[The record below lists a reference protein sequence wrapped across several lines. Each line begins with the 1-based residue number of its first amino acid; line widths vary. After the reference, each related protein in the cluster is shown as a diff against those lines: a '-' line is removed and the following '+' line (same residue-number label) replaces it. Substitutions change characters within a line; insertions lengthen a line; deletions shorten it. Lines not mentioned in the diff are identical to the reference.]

1 MLNVSS
7 AFKNALANDW
17 RKYLISATITLQD
30 NTVLT
35 ITNEDLMATGNNI
48 EDGLCD
54 DSSFGALGGAPIGSI
69 TLRLNNVDAS
79 YSEYDF
85 TRARVV
91 LQIGLRFED
100 DTTEMINRGE
110 YYVETPTYTDTAVT
124 LYCLDNMYRLDYPY
138 DSDLV
143 YPASLGTI
151 VRDICTEFG
160 LDLNTQNFPQN
171 SFVVNESPA
180 NGQTT
185 YREVLSWCAEIAG
198 CYARCDVS
206 GGIIFGWYD
215 QTILED
221 YYDDDDE
228 SRMIP
233 LNSIS
238 EQNLGLDDIIIT
250 GVVLNREEEE
260 TTTVTQTLPDGTV
273 ITYDQTSP
281 VIHTYAYGTT
291 DYAIELNGKNGF
303 ITATNA
309 QSIVDRIG
317 AQLTGIRYRKANIS
331 HLSLPYMQAGD
342 IAIMTDRKQNKH
354 VMLITRTVFT
364 FGSYQQTASAGK
376 TVAQNSSVQYSA
388 LTKQYSEARQEIYKE
403 VQARQEA
410 VAELA
415 AKISDNASGL
425 YATQVES
432 PPHSGSYIY
441 YYHNKPDLEDS
452 DIQLVFSTVGFTVTA
467 NGTDP
472 NPTWYGLTVDGQL
485 IASILNT
492 TGVNADWINTGQL
505 SVHKTVGSTEV
516 EMLFVDCDTGTVRI
530 SDQVQ
535 AIDDARKVAT
545 NYLTYNANVGLD
557 VGYNGTS
564 AKTRITGGGVE
575 IFDENGASAA
585 EFSASGVR
593 VGESGKHRVE
603 LSSDKLEFI
612 NEDATTVGEM
622 GTAEDATFS
631 VIGEIV
637 FTGHPEDE
645 DHGGTSYGTFDVE
658 TAHEPITPLS
668 AQNKIHVVL
677 NLIYINSG
685 NARVPVNYVD
695 IEQADTEYEMLAA
708 VYYEDVFWV
717 NFYIQ
722 YVSAD
727 NVIRI
732 RTNPLDG
739 KVYSLGGEID
749 FEFTADYNY
758 AAAAPYYTFGTRQAG
773 DNKGAYSVV
782 AGYNNEASGFTA
794 FAEGE
799 NNEATGQW
807 SHASGYGTLTSGN
820 YSTAEGFETVSKG
833 VATHASGVGTIA
845 SGLDGQVVIGKY
857 NVENPD
863 WVFIVGNGA
872 DNSNRSDM
880 LILDKNSKID
890 VFGAQPRIVLNS
902 SYSSKIGEEP
912 PSSGVALGY
921 NGVFDKNG
929 DMCAYSDVY
938 RGQND
943 QLRRGFMSTRK
954 NASGTRIQ
962 NGFFLLINND
972 DSLGVEFSSTSAR
985 NAWVSA
991 LGLGDT
997 THAVNGSATS
1007 VQTAKD
1013 TTLCSTGSL
1022 SAGQYIIVAEASF
1035 AANTSGRRVIFLTDS
1050 NTGANLNRFT
1060 ILQQAPSPSNTTILS
1075 LTYLA
1080 RLSSATTFYLRAYQN
1095 SGSTLSVTGG
1105 IDYIKLHN

>member
-54 DSSFGALGGAPIGSI
+54 DSSFGALGGTPIGSI
-69 TLRLNNVDAS
+69 TLNLNNVDES
-79 YSEYDF
+79 YSTFDF

-91 LQIGLRFED
+91 LQIGLKFED
-100 DTTEMINRGE
+100 DTVEMINRGV
-110 YYVETPTYTDTAVT
+110 YFVDTPTYTATSVS

-143 YPASLGTI
+143 YPASLGAI
-151 VRDICTEFG
+151 VQDICTEFG
-160 LDLNTQNFPQN
+160 LTLNTQNFPQN

-281 VIHTYAYGTT
+281 VIHTYTYGTI

-317 AQLTGIRYRKANIS
+317 AQLTGIRYRKANVS
-331 HLSLPYMQAGD
+331 HLSLPYIQAGD
-342 IAIMTDRKQNKH
+342 IALLTDRKGNKH

-415 AKISDNASGL
+415 AKIAESGTGL
-425 YATQVES
+425 YATQVET
-432 PPHSGSYIY
+432 PPGSGSYIY
-441 YYHNKPDLEDS
+441 YYHNKPELADS

-575 IFDENGASAA
+575 IFDENGDSSA

-593 VGESGKHRVE
+593 VGDGLGSRTEYSSNGVEIFNENNVSIANFTASGERIGVADGAHVEITSGKTDFYDNNNLLVGSISANTETTTTREDSVPLNIVYDSVSDEYVGTLSWPIPGDRLANTDIKVE
-603 LSSDKLEFI
+603 V
-612 NEDATTVGEM
+612 NGE
-622 GTAEDATFS
+622 T
-631 VIGEIV
+631 
-637 FTGHPEDE
+637 
-645 DHGGTSYGTFDVE
+645 GGTSYISIEFGSWSSSWIVSENVPTVSDTIIDGSTLTTQLGTLSVSFDG
-658 TAHEPITPLS
+658 S
-668 AQNKIHVVL
+668 AVTVVVR
-677 NLIYINSG
+677 YINLGASTWG
-685 NARVPVNYVD
+685 
-695 IEQADTEYEMLAA
+695 ML
-708 VYYEDVFWV
+708 F
-717 NFYIQ
+717 
-722 YVSAD
+722 
-727 NVIRI
+727 
-732 RTNPLDG
+732 
-739 KVYSLGGEID
+739 
-749 FEFTADYNY
+749 
-758 AAAAPYYTFGTRQAG
+758 
-773 DNKGAYSVV
+773 
-782 AGYNNEASGFTA
+782 
-794 FAEGE
+794 
-799 NNEATGQW
+799 
-807 SHASGYGTLTSGN
+807 
-820 YSTAEGFETVSKG
+820 
-833 VATHASGVGTIA
+833 
-845 SGLDGQVVIGKY
+845 
-857 NVENPD
+857 
-863 WVFIVGNGA
+863 
-872 DNSNRSDM
+872 
-880 LILDKNSKID
+880 
-890 VFGAQPRIVLNS
+890 
-902 SYSSKIGEEP
+902 SYSSKIAYPTYQFGNLDTTRLPADLGFETGEYTLANGRASSTFGIKTIATEEAQMVIGKWNWDGGTFYCYNP
-912 PSSGVALGY
+912 IFIIGDGSSAISRHNTFEIGSGGDAYLISPVNSTVGARLTLQQQSQQSRAGSTVPSEIVKFGDILMCDSEGCDATWIGSRRTTSDYVYTAYETHRPMLSPSLEKHINGFYQRIDALG
-921 NGVFDKNG
+921 NPSITFD
-929 DMCAYSDVY
+929 S
-938 RGQND
+938 
-943 QLRRGFMSTRK
+943 
-954 NASGTRIQ
+954 NAT
-962 NGFFLLINND
+962 
-972 DSLGVEFSSTSAR
+972 R
-985 NAWVSA
+985 NAWVNA
-991 LGLGDT
+991 LGMGT
-997 THAVNGSATS
+997 VQVKNGNSTNVATA
-1007 VQTAKD
+1007 TD
-1013 TTLCSTGSL
+1013 TTLCNSGSL
-1022 SAGQYIIVAEASF
+1022 SAGTYIIKARVQF
-1035 AANTSGRRVIFLTDS
+1035 AASSSGRRVIFLSTS
-1050 NTGANLNRFT
+1050 STGSFVDRYTRL
-1060 ILQQAPSPSNTTILS
+1060 IVAPSPSSYTEVE
-1075 LTYLA
+1075 LTYLTTIT
-1080 RLSSATTFYLRAYQN
+1080 SATTYYLRAYQN
-1095 SGSTLSVTGG
+1095 SGSTLACTGG
-1105 IDYIKLHN
+1105 IEYVKLR